1 MSARDL
7 AWRAGAPVRIV
18 LLASIRAYQLTL
30 AGWLGGQCRFAP
42 TCSHYA
48 QVAIRRHGALKGSA
62 LAVWR
67 VARCNPYGKGGI
79 DPVPGNPRRNRGRGG
94 RYEAIIQPLE
104 QSVGATAGEASH

>member
-7 AWRAGAPVRIV
+7 AWRAGAPARIV
-18 LLASIRAYQLTL
+18 LLASIRAYQLTV

-48 QVAIRRHGALKGSA
+48 QVAIRRHGALKGTA

-67 VARCNPYGKGGI
+67 VGRCNPYGKGGL
-79 DPVPGNPRRNRGRGG
+79 DPVPENPRRRDRRD
-94 RYEAIIQPLE
+94 RYEAVIRRPASRTE
-104 QSVGATAGEASH
+104 EASL